1 MKESMTMKERQKE
14 QTKTEIDLERTVYVI
29 PAKDRDPMINH
40 TDKRCEYLS
49 EEQYYKGTPCKVC
62 LEQTEDI
69 LNSSIGPKALGFIPE
84 RKEYHDDECLIWV
97 SHKDRE
103 HRTVCQL
110 CQEVEDIE
118 KTLQWTKPERAT
130 GSNQHR

>member
-1 MKESMTMKERQKE
+1 MKERSRKKKR
-14 QTKTEIDLERTVYVI
+14 TKIDLERTVYVI
-29 PAKDRDPMINH
+29 PAKRLDPMTYH
-40 TDKRCEYLS
+40 TDKRCEYLCAA
-49 EEQYYKGTPCKVC
+49 QYDKGKPCKVC

-69 LNSSIGPKALGFIPE
+69 LNSSIGTKALGFIPE

-97 SHKDRE
+97 SDKDRE
-103 HRTVCQL
+103 HRTLCQL

-118 KTLQWTKPERAT
+118 KTLQWTKGERAT